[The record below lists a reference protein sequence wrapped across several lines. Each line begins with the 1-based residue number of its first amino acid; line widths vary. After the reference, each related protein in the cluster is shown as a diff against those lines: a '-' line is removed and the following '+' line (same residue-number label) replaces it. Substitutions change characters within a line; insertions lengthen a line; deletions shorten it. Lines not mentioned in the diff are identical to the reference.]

1 MIMKTKRLSGIELLR
16 LFAMF
21 GIVLSHWGGHGSW
34 QLESDNT
41 YLYNKVFLQI
51 TQYLG
56 EIGNCIFILITGYFC
71 ANKTEISKE
80 GLIRVI
86 TDVKVYAFVIWGAVV
101 MLGFIPFTIM
111 GGLKSVLSIIYPNYW
126 FVLPYLAVF
135 MLSPWINLVLHQA
148 SNKALKYYLGIMI
161 AIEMLLPLMKAPT
174 ISSNVGLF
182 VLLYSLGF
190 LLRTKKIS
198 IFKKD
203 KTPILLLLTGF
214 MTAIISLIILDLVLP
229 VFNLNINLSMMLIG
243 RFSFLP
249 VLSAIGLL
257 LWFERLNIVSPII
270 NRLAQS
276 AFAVYLISENPNVY
290 PWFWKLFFDNIEF
303 YNTSYMIPIAL
314 LQALV
319 VMASCIFIDM
329 MYKLVKSNVLIFFKI
344 IRK

>member
-1 MIMKTKRLSGIELLR
+1 MKTKRLSGIELLR

-41 YLYNKVFLQI
+41 YLYNKVFLQF

-71 ANKTEISKE
+71 ANKTEISKK
-80 GLIRVI
+80 GLIRVV
-86 TDVKVYAFVIWGAVV
+86 TDVKVYAFIIWGAVV
-101 MLGFIPFTIM
+101 MLGLVPFTVM
-111 GGLKSVLSIIYPNYW
+111 GGLKSILSIMYPNYW

-135 MLSPWINLVLHQA
+135 MLSPWINLVLHQS
-148 SNKALKYYLGIMI
+148 SNKALMCYFGIMI

-198 IFKKD
+198 ILKKD
-203 KTPILLLLTGF
+203 KTPILLLSTGF
-214 MTAIISLIILDLVLP
+214 MIAIISLIILDLVLP

-257 LWFERLNIVSPII
+257 LWFERLNLISPVI

-314 LQALV
+314 LQTLI
-319 VMASCIFIDM
+319 VMVSCIFIDM
-329 MYKLVKSNVLIFFKI
+329 MYKLIKSNVLILFKI

>member
-1 MIMKTKRLSGIELLR
+1 MGCGCHARICSIYRN
-16 LFAMF
+16 
-21 GIVLSHWGGHGSW
+21 GG
-34 QLESDNT
+34 
-41 YLYNKVFLQI
+41 V
-51 TQYLG
+51 
-56 EIGNCIFILITGYFC
+56 
-71 ANKTEISKE
+71 
-80 GLIRVI
+80 
-86 TDVKVYAFVIWGAVV
+86 
-101 MLGFIPFTIM
+101 
-111 GGLKSVLSIIYPNYW
+111 KSVLSIIYPNYW

-135 MLSPWINLVLHQA
+135 MLSPWVNLVLHQA
-148 SNKALKYYLGIMI
+148 SDKTLKYYLGIMI

-203 KTPILLLLTGF
+203 KTPILLLSTGF

-329 MYKLVKSNVLIFFKI
+329 MYKLVKSNVLILFKI

>member
-1 MIMKTKRLSGIELLR
+1 MGCGCHARICSIYRN
-16 LFAMF
+16 
-21 GIVLSHWGGHGSW
+21 GG
-34 QLESDNT
+34 
-41 YLYNKVFLQI
+41 V
-51 TQYLG
+51 
-56 EIGNCIFILITGYFC
+56 
-71 ANKTEISKE
+71 
-80 GLIRVI
+80 
-86 TDVKVYAFVIWGAVV
+86 
-101 MLGFIPFTIM
+101 
-111 GGLKSVLSIIYPNYW
+111 KSVLSIIYPNYW

-135 MLSPWINLVLHQA
+135 ILSPWINLVLHQT
-148 SNKALKYYLGIMI
+148 SDKTLKYYLGIMI

-203 KTPILLLLTGF
+203 KTPILLLSTGF
-214 MTAIISLIILDLVLP
+214 MTAIISLIILDLVLS

-314 LQALV
+314 LQAMV

-329 MYKLVKSNVLIFFKI
+329 MYKLVKSNVLILFKI